1 MVRAVAAQ
9 RAFIPSGVA
18 DRLSTW
24 KIVFEPGH
32 LQRYSYMD
40 VRLFEDAVSFA
51 GDVAAFLDADPFSSS
66 VIAVQVDAVQRGLRD
81 EGPQDRYWA
90 VVEDDQT
97 LGIAMHTPPHKAF
110 LARMPAA
117 AAAALARSLAE
128 TSPGLPG
135 VSGEGQT
142 VAAFADRWAQLTG
155 RRSSTAVRMRMY
167 RLGQPS
173 FPAGVGGRAR
183 PAGPADVDLV
193 TTWLEA
199 FQDEAQPHAPRS
211 VVRDLAERRV
221 RAGQLWLWED
231 DQQPVSLAGFSNA
244 VAGVSRVGPVYTPP
258 AYRRRGYGAAVTA
271 EATAAAINAGSKH
284 VVLYTDLS
292 NPTSNAIY
300 QAIGYRADHDA
311 EERTFDPGSPLPPG
325 PARAIPS

>member
-1 MVRAVAAQ
+1 
-9 RAFIPSGVA
+9 
-18 DRLSTW
+18 
-24 KIVFEPGH
+24 
-32 LQRYSYMD
+32 MD
-40 VRLFEDAVSFA
+40 VRLFEDAESFA
-51 GDVAAFLDADPFSSS
+51 GAVAAFLDADPFSSS
-66 VIAVQVDAVQRGLRD
+66 VIAVQVDAVQRGLRYV
-81 EGPQDRYWA
+81 GPQDRYWA

-97 LGIAMHTPPHKAF
+97 LGIAMHTPPHKVF

-117 AAAALARSLAE
+117 AAAAVAQSLNE
-128 TSPGLPG
+128 NSPGLPG

-155 RRSSTAVRMRMY
+155 RQSSTAVRMRMY
-167 RLGQPS
+167 RLGQLS
-173 FPAGVGGRAR
+173 FPTGVGGRAR
-183 PAGPADVDLV
+183 PAGPADVELV

-221 RAGQLWLWED
+221 RAGQLCLWED

-258 AYRRRGYGAAVTA
+258 AYRRRGYGSAVTA

-284 VVLYTDLS
+284 VVLYTDVS

-300 QAIGYRADHDA
+300 QAIGYRVDHDA
-311 EERTFDPGSPLPPG
+311 EERAFDAGSPLPPG
-325 PARAIPS
+325 PATATTS